1 MSSLN
6 KLGDGPTE
14 VPAPNPYTGSAY
26 PLPLCTVPLPVVA
39 KHPTALPLAEIPV
52 GTCPPVHSVGV
63 EAKEAAADAVAALPV
78 NGPTNDVAVTV
89 VAFTV
94 LGVVPPIGPGEGIEP
109 EFKAPE
115 MVTLVA
121 ATGSG
126 VVLPYPAVG
135 GVAKALMTV

>member
-1 MSSLN
+1 
-6 KLGDGPTE
+6 
-14 VPAPNPYTGSAY
+14 
-26 PLPLCTVPLPVVA
+26 VPLPVIA

-94 LGVVPPIGPGEGIEP
+94 LGVVPPIGPGDGRL
-109 EFKAPE
+109 
-115 MVTLVA
+115 TLPGKVY
-121 ATGSG
+121 
-126 VVLPYPAVG
+126 VPF
-135 GVAKALMTV
+135 